1 MKVEMRNDKTLI
13 ITPESTAEMIA
24 LHGFEG
30 AKLSIEKPQPFTMNV
45 EALKIE
51 RSEPPKS

>member
-1 MKVEMRNDKTLI
+1 MKVEMRNDRVLI

-30 AKLSIEKPQPFTMNV
+30 AKLSIERPQPFTMNV
-45 EALKIE
+45 EALKVE
-51 RSEPPKS
+51 KA